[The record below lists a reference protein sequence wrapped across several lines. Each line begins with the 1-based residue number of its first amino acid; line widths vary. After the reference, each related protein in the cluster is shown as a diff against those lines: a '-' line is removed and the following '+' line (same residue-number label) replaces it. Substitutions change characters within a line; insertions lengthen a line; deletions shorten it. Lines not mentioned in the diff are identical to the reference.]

1 MAKGQASPRSLRAG
15 RRLQSPELLEV
26 RAAPGAGIA
35 GLMVGAAWFGFGDR
49 PSEGFASGPDGQ
61 APLTGLLGATCLSDR
76 PLRVPRTIVQPEAPR
91 SEPLS
96 SLAAVQ
102 RSPGD
107 PRHRDRGRSR
117 AGQLERIVA
126 GRLLQWDVFSLAP
139 SVRSVA
145 VRRCV
150 QSSARPRHNGRH
162 LARARGRRFGDSRVG
177 RRAREPTGRADST
190 GRSRA
195 RHDPPLAS
203 GAPAKSPP
211 QPGPR
216 RLRRHV
222 RRQRRLGRLWWREP

>member
-1 MAKGQASPRSLRAG
+1 MAKGQASRRSLRAG

-49 PSEGFASGPDGQ
+49 PSEGIASGPDGQ
-61 APLTGLLGATCLSDR
+61 APLTGLLGATAERSHLPCAANDR
-76 PLRVPRTIVQPEAPR
+76 QQKPSV
-91 SEPLS
+91 EPLEPCRGAT
-96 SLAAVQ
+96 LA
-102 RSPGD
+102 RDLP
-107 PRHRDRGRSR
+107 PRPRPIR
-117 AGQLERIVA
+117 AGLPERIVA

-139 SVRSVA
+139 PVRSW
-145 VRRCV
+145 RLPLR
-150 QSSARPRHNGRH
+150 QSSARPRTTGDI
-162 LARARGRRFGDSRVG
+162 ARPRPAFLGLS
-177 RRAREPTGRADST
+177 RRASREPTGGADST

-195 RHDPPLAS
+195 RRDPPPAS